1 MIYDAHNHASL
12 KVITYSA
19 SGWRGVAEFVTFPSL
34 LKLKTH
40 HAQGMH
46 ALSWSPTLITHL

>member
-19 SGWRGVAEFVTFPSL
+19 SVGRGVAEFVTFPSF
-34 LKLKTH
+34 LKLNTH
-40 HAQGMH
+40 YKAYMLYRDHPR
-46 ALSWSPTLITHL
+46 S